1 MIIYAEYFVSKF
13 TDLNCFLRNRVSNR
27 TVNGMIASFVIWNR
41 KQKKKKEVINNK
53 KKKVHLIDF
62 LIEKWDEGIYAP
74 DRSQWS

>member
-1 MIIYAEYFVSKF
+1 MQSISCRNLLTWIVFWGTESLTGQWMVWLQVSSSETENK
-13 TDLNCFLRNRVSNR
+13 
-27 TVNGMIASFVIWNR
+27 
-41 KQKKKKEVINNK
+41 KKKKEVINNK